1 MTVTT
6 KSGPVEWIL
15 LTCTSCQHEFRV
27 AAQLAGRKMPCPH
40 CRRSIQV
47 AANEPTSTDK
57 LVGREVGGVKLEK
70 RLGSGALGV
79 VYAGE
84 QVGMRRRVAIKMLS
98 SKAAADQEV
107 VARFQRE
114 ARLCAQ
120 LRHDGV
126 VAVFHCG
133 QEGPVHYLV
142 MELVTGASMAALI
155 EERGKLPWRLAC
167 EMVQQVAEAL
177 KYVHEQGIIHRDIK
191 PANILVER
199 ESGRAKLADLGLGK
213 QVDQD
218 PSATTNGLTM
228 QGVAMGSPAYMP
240 PEQIRSARDATKV
253 SDIYALG
260 ATFFQ
265 CLTGQLP
272 FDGKSAGE
280 VMGKVL
286 REPPPKVREVAQD
299 VPPAI
304 AAVVARCLEK
314 DPAKRPPSVE
324 AFLDALKSAVANPDK
339 EPGAA
344 GGMNKTIIIAIAATF
359 VVTVGLTIVI
369 AMLFLKR

>member
-1 MTVTT
+1 
-6 KSGPVEWIL
+6 
-15 LTCTSCQHEFRV
+15 
-27 AAQLAGRKMPCPH
+27 
-40 CRRSIQV
+40 
-47 AANEPTSTDK
+47 
-57 LVGREVGGVKLEK
+57 VKLEK

-155 EERGKLPWRLAC
+155 EERGKLPWRLAS
-167 EMVQQVAEAL
+167 EMILQVADAL
-177 KYVHEQGIIHRDIK
+177 KYVHEHGIIHRDIK

-218 PSATTNGLTM
+218 PSTTTTNGLTM

-253 SDIYALG
+253 SDLYALG

-286 REPPPKVREVAQD
+286 REPAPRVREVTPD

-304 AAVVARCLEK
+304 AAVVTRCLEK
-314 DPAKRPPSVE
+314 DPVKRPQSVD
-324 AFLDALKSAVANPDK
+324 AFIDQLKAAVANPDK
-339 EPGAA
+339 EPGSGGA
-344 GGMNKTIIIAIAATF
+344 GGNKMLIIAIAAF
-359 VVTVGLTIVI
+359 VIGVGLTIVV
-369 AMLFLKR
+369 AMLLMKR